1 MENNS
6 PISIQSDDSKDQ
18 CIICLSN
25 ISDSS
30 ITFPCMFS
38 SCKCKYIMNL
48 TCIKEN
54 NIEECPICKSEIK
67 YSKSIDLLNISD
79 FKPVKIKDLKID
91 IPQQPQPQINTNT
104 HTNTNINIYRH
115 EQSVDPIYKNCVRSC
130 INAPFVVSCIVVTIL
145 VGGFIIVGVSNMY
158 S

>member
-30 ITFPCMFS
+30 ITFPCVFS

-54 NIEECPICKSEIK
+54 NIKECPICKSEIK
-67 YSKSIDLLNISD
+67 YSKSIDSLNITD
-79 FKPVKIKDLKID
+79 FKPATIKDLKID
-91 IPQQPQPQINTNT
+91 IPQPQSQPQSHLDLQINTNM
-104 HTNTNINIYRH
+104 YRH
-115 EQSVDPIYKNCVRSC
+115 EVNHGPLYINYRCNHTNATC
-130 INAPFVVSCIVVTIL
+130 IISCIVAIIL
-145 VGGFIIVGVSNMY
+145 VGAAFSIVGMGFLPR
-158 S
+158 

>member
-30 ITFPCMFS
+30 ITFPCIFS

-48 TCIKEN
+48 TCIKEY

-67 YSKSIDLLNISD
+67 YSKSIDSLNITD
-79 FKPVKIKDLKID
+79 FKPVTIKDLKID
-91 IPQQPQPQINTNT
+91 IPQPHSHLQINTNM
-104 HTNTNINIYRH
+104 YRH
-115 EQSVDPIYKNCVRSC
+115 EVSHGPLYMNYRCNCAKAPC
-130 INAPFVVSCIVVTIL
+130 IVSCIVVTIL
-145 VGGFIIVGVSNMY
+145 VGAVFLSVSLSYM
-158 S
+158 SP